1 MFTSEQEQDPHSEDF
16 MCNELALSLTDMA
29 QGRSI
34 STVDTQDFIPQ
45 LNTHKFG
52 IELPKTVG
60 EALEVDRKTGTT
72 YWYDSIQKE
81 MRNNAIAFEFLE
93 PGGSIPIGYT
103 KITLHMVFDIKI
115 DFMRKAHL
123 VAGGHLTQVPSHLTY
138 SSVVSRESVQIM
150 FLIAALNDLQV
161 LSADI
166 GNAYLMH
173 RIEKKFM
180 QLQVKSLEAE
190 LVIKSS

>member
-1 MFTSEQEQDPHSEDF
+1 
-16 MCNELALSLTDMA
+16 
-29 QGRSI
+29 
-34 STVDTQDFIPQ
+34 
-45 LNTHKFG
+45 
-52 IELPKTVG
+52 
-60 EALEVDRKTGTT
+60 
-72 YWYDSIQKE
+72 
-81 MRNNAIAFEFLE
+81 
-93 PGGSIPIGYT
+93 
-103 KITLHMVFDIKI
+103 
-115 DFMRKAHL
+115 
-123 VAGGHLTQVPSHLTY
+123 
-138 SSVVSRESVQIM
+138 M